1 MISSLKTVSIQQ
13 MIKTLEAS
21 GLALDEALLVPP
33 AIHVISLLGRQ
44 RQMVARESW
53 KGFNGADT
61 FLTSEA
67 ASRFETI
74 PEMQEGPG

>member
-1 MISSLKTVSIQQ
+1 ML
-13 MIKTLEAS
+13 KTLEAS

-33 AIHVISLLGRQ
+33 EIHAISLLVRQ
-44 RQMVARESW
+44 RQMVARD
-53 KGFNGADT
+53 FNDP

-67 ASRFETI
+67 DASQYGTR

>member
-1 MISSLKTVSIQQ
+1 

-61 FLTSEA
+61 SGKLLFA
-67 ASRFETI
+67 
-74 PEMQEGPG
+74 